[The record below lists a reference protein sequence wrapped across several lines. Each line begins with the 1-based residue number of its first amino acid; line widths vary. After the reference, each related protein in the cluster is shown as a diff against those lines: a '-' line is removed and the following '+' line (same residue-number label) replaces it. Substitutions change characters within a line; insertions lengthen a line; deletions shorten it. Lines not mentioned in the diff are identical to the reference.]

1 MKIPFFAAAL
11 FFLASVNAFA
21 DEHCTNE
28 PRSKWLTTD
37 AMKAKV
43 EQRGVTVQR
52 IETDDDCYE
61 VHGMRKNGDRVKLTL
76 HPVTAAVV
84 EEEIKYAQPAAT
96 ATR

>member
-1 MKIPFFAAAL
+1 MKIQFIAATVLAI
-11 FFLASVNAFA
+11 ASVNALA

-37 AMKAKV
+37 AMKAQV

-61 VHGMRKNGDRVKLTL
+61 VHGVRKNGDRVKLTL

-84 EEEIKYAQPAAT
+84 EEDIKYAQPAAP